1 MSSVLDSLTSWAR
14 KTTTT
19 FAELRMSVMPRSE
32 PDEPGEGLAYQ
43 LRHWPDLSGA
53 RTADML
59 RALSVMSHRPVNR
72 RWILAST
79 KLTAVEVDSLI
90 ARLIAQDAV
99 LVIDTGRY
107 AGAASP
113 STQDKEVAQAC

>member
-1 MSSVLDSLTSWAR
+1 MTTVFNSISSWAR
-14 KTTTT
+14 KTSTS
-19 FAELRMSVMPRSE
+19 FAELRMSVMPRPE
-32 PDEPGEGLAYQ
+32 PDDAGDGLAYQ

-53 RTADML
+53 RTADVL

-79 KLTAVEVDSLI
+79 RLTAVQVDSLI

-99 LVIDTGRY
+99 TVIDTAGFT
-107 AGAASP
+107 GAA
-113 STQDKEVAQAC
+113 VATSRNRVAAEAF